1 MRVGAMLCPKSVAV
15 IGATEKG
22 GFGRRA
28 VENLMSGNCGDNL
41 YLVNPRRDSV
51 LGKKC
56 FKSISE
62 IGKQIDLAVI
72 CTPMAAVNGIL
83 REAGE
88 CGAKAA
94 VIYASGYGESG
105 EAGKLAQKEIV
116 EIAKQYD
123 MAVCGPNCG
132 GFINNVDGIYG
143 FGLDMHGRR
152 AGGNIGLVSQSGQMC
167 SMMAS
172 IPYMHY
178 SYLISSGNCAVTGV
192 EDYMEFL
199 VEDKSTKVV
208 AAYIEGITKPAKFV
222 EILQKAARMRK
233 PLVVLKV
240 GSSEKAKQATTA
252 HTGSLAGNDA
262 AFDALFAKYG
272 VIRVNDMEDLLE
284 TCLMFSILE
293 YKAPVSSIGIMSL
306 SGGEAAIFAD
316 ACKANNVLLADTEE
330 STKDKIRAML
340 PDFATVNNPLDM
352 TSTLVNELDCYKAS
366 VRAMIND
373 KNVGLLAMGHN
384 PAEKVPDDERYI
396 DFGFAESLAEITKE
410 AGKPIVILSGLS
422 RKRDPELRD
431 LYAENHIAMVENP
444 KYGLSAIRRYLEFSR
459 YNAEERSLE
468 AAVADKKLSGSSRIL
483 SEHESKE
490 LLKRYGV
497 PVPKEILMESEDQ
510 MDFVISEIGFP
521 MVMKIE
527 SADIPHKTEAGG
539 VTLGIKTAE
548 EARQAFREILA
559 NAKSYKPD
567 ARINGVLAQQMLPKG
582 TEIILGINRDPQFG
596 PMVLVGL
603 GGVFTELFKDCALYP
618 APLNHKEAME
628 MIRSL
633 KAFPLLNGYRGSK
646 PLDIEA
652 LAQLLVQLG
661 QLAVERKDS
670 LKELDMNPVFVYEKG
685 VYAADALIVL
695 DEEQ

>member
-1 MRVGAMLCPKSVAV
+1 MKVEAMLCPTSIAV

-28 VENLMSGNCGDNL
+28 VENLMSGDCGENL
-41 YLVNPRRDSV
+41 YLVNPGRDQV
-51 LGKKC
+51 FGKKC
-56 FKSISE
+56 YKSIGA
-62 IGKQIDLAVI
+62 IGKKIDLAVI
-72 CTPMAAVNGIL
+72 CTPMAAVNDIL

-105 EAGKLAQKEIV
+105 REGKLAQSQIV
-116 EIAKQYD
+116 EIAKEYD

-152 AGGNIGLVSQSGQMC
+152 PDGNIGLVSQSGQMC

-172 IPYMHY
+172 IPYMNF
-178 SYLISSGNCAVTGV
+178 SYLISSGNCAVTAV

-199 VEDKSTKVV
+199 VEDKATKVV
-208 AAYIEGITKPAKFV
+208 AVYLEGVTKPVKFV
-222 EILQKAARMRK
+222 EILKKAARMRK
-233 PLVVLKV
+233 PLIVLKV

-262 AFDALFAKYG
+262 AFDALFKKYG
-272 VIRVNDMEDLLE
+272 VIRVNDMEDMLE
-284 TCLMFSILE
+284 TSLMFSIME
-293 YKAPVSSIGIMSL
+293 HKASVDSIGIMSL

-316 ACKANNVLLADTEE
+316 ACKANNIILADTEE

-352 TSTLVNELDCYKAS
+352 TSTLVNDMDCYKSS
-366 VRAMIND
+366 VRAMISD
-373 KNVGLLAMGHN
+373 KNIGLIAMGHN
-384 PAEKVPDDERYI
+384 PAEKVPEDERYI
-396 DFGFAESLAEITKE
+396 DFGFAEILAEINKE
-410 AGKPIVILSGLS
+410 IDKPIVIISGLS
-422 RKRDPELRD
+422 RKRDPELRAV
-431 LYAENHIAMVENP
+431 YAKNHIAMVENP
-444 KYGLSAIRRYLEFSR
+444 KYGLSAVRRYMDFSL
-459 YNAEERSLE
+459 YKMEERSLE
-468 AAVADKKLSGSSRIL
+468 AAVPEQKSSGNTRIL

-490 LLKRYGV
+490 LLKSYAV
-497 PVPKEILMESEDQ
+497 PVPKEILVESIIGLDTA
-510 MDFVISEIGFP
+510 IAEIGFP

-539 VTLGIKTAE
+539 VKLGIKTTQ
-548 EARQAFREILA
+548 EAKLAFGEILQ
-559 NAKSYKPD
+559 NAKNYKSD
-567 ARINGVLAQQMLPKG
+567 AKINGVLVQQMLPKG

-618 APLNHKEAME
+618 APLNHMEAME
-628 MIRSL
+628 MISSL
-633 KAFPLLNGYRGSK
+633 KAFPLLNGYRGGK
-646 PLDIEA
+646 PLDTEA
-652 LAQLLVQLG
+652 LAKLMVQLSR
-661 QLAVERKDS
+661 LAVEKKDS

-685 VYAADALIVL
+685 VCAADALIVL
-695 DEEQ
+695 EQ